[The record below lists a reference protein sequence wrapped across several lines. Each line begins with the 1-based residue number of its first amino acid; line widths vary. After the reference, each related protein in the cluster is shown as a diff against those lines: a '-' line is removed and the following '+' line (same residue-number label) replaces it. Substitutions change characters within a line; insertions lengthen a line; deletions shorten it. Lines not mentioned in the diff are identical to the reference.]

1 MKYLSNL
8 NLNKNEL
15 QNAKIQNLATPPA
28 DPVAGQIYYNT
39 VDNVAYVYNGTNFI
53 SAAGATII
61 EGNGI
66 DVTPDGQQYTISHED
81 TSTQASIA
89 ALTAQNVIESIT
101 LDTFGHIT
109 AITTRD
115 LNLDLTVDASSDSG
129 TGSFSTS
136 DTLTVA
142 GGTDLNTA

>member
-15 QNAKIQNLATPPA
+15 QNAKIQNLATAPA

-39 VDNVAYVYNGTNFI
+39 VDKVAYVYNGTNFI
-53 SAAGATII
+53 SAAGATIVA
-61 EGNGI
+61 GDGI
-66 DVTPDGQQYTISHED
+66 DTALTGQQYTISHKD

-115 LNLDLTVDASSDSG
+115 LNLDLTVDVFADSG
-129 TGSFSTS
+129 EGSFSTA
-136 DTLTVA
+136 DGLTFK
-142 GGTDLNTA
+142 GGTDLNTQ